1 VLRLG
6 RAAEAGRG
14 LRIVALGQRARRALE
29 RARGIAHPVPAFP
42 GSPWYEAGGEIVW
55 VGARL
60 PALHPRAVLTSV
72 VPPRGQALRFES
84 IPRNAWSA
92 RRPRLDV
99 NALTRVVARAKR
111 LRRAVVV
118 ARAPEGFGP
127 LLVRRSPQFPLDRAM
142 PLVRALSAA
151 IERDDPRAAFAP
163 ACSLLGLGAGLT
175 PSGDDLV
182 GGVLFGR
189 RFLSRADRRWTLL
202 GRRLSREIRSRSHA
216 VSAALFSDLAA
227 GHSFAPLHEVADALV
242 AGDEAAAASAA
253 QALLAI
259 GHSSG
264 WDMLAGF
271 LIGVG
276 AFPAARR

>member
-1 VLRLG
+1 VPGCR
-6 RAAEAGRG
+6 RAAEAGHG

-29 RARGIAHPVPAFP
+29 RSRGVAHPLPGFP

-72 VPPRGQALRFES
+72 APARGQALCFES

-92 RRPRLDV
+92 RCPGPDANTVL
-99 NALTRVVARAKR
+99 RVVARAKR
-111 LRRAVVV
+111 LRRAVVL
-118 ARAPEGFGP
+118 ARATEGFGS
-127 LLVRRSPQFPLDRAM
+127 LLARTAPQFPLDRAM
-142 PLVRALSAA
+142 PLLRALSAA
-151 IERDDPRAAFAP
+151 IARDDPCAAFAP

-182 GGVLFGR
+182 GGVLFGT
-189 RFLSRADRRWTLL
+189 RFVRPADRRWTLL
-202 GRRLSREIRSRSHA
+202 GRRLSREIGSRSHA
-216 VSAALFSDLAA
+216 VSAALFTDLAA
-227 GHSFAPLHEVADALV
+227 GRSFAPLHEVADALI
-242 AGDEAAAASAA
+242 AGDEAAAVCAA
-253 QALLAI
+253 QALVAI

-264 WDMLAGF
+264 WDMLTGF

-276 AFPAARR
+276 AFPAARS